1 MARRKS
7 TVNFVA
13 VSDTQQPADQ
23 QEGILVTVEGRGGDT
38 PQNRAKA
45 LELINQ
51 MWEEGEIADDQF
63 PDGVAL
69 DNLVYVPETEG
80 EVEPEPETLAPIV
93 QGAQEIIQLTR
104 LQIEAQ
110 EAAEEATPYIPIIEA
125 VLDRS
130 RPLSAEEKEL
140 AKERKYGK
148 VIERMG
154 LAIATQED
162 YQAQCSGHGRLI
174 LNAIAWQQQQAP
186 IVPDSS
192 KEHKLLQ

>member
-13 VSDTQQPADQ
+13 VSDSQQPADQ

-38 PQNRAKA
+38 PHNRAKA

-80 EVEPEPETLAPIV
+80 EGEPEPETLAPIV

-110 EAAEEATPYIPIIEA
+110 EAAEEAAPYIPIIEV

-154 LAIATQED
+154 MAIATQED

-174 LNAIAWQQQQAP
+174 LNAIAWQQQQQTAITP
-186 IVPDSS
+186 P
-192 KEHKLLQ
+192 EEA